1 MCASLLA
8 WRSLLH
14 SLVHTS
20 AWRVPSPASRPLP
33 IKGSSASSARIHRAS
48 PQGNKHRPP
57 LHSPSTCSPRQ
68 SRQGRVG
75 RRRRRS
81 IDHRPRDQQ
90 QAGLDDTTPA
100 AGMVVNNKVDSLSYD
115 VEAPPQGGAAA
126 AAAAPPPAPPA
137 RHHAPAPPAVRE
149 GAAVL
154 ELHKVSLP
162 ERRSTARA
170 LRQRL
175 AEVFFPDDPLHQFKN
190 QSSARRLVLALQY
203 FFPIFQWGSAYSPR
217 LLRSDLVAG
226 LTIASLAIPQGI
238 SYAKLAN
245 LPPIIGLY
253 SSFVPPLIYSLL
265 GSSRDLAVGPVS
277 IASLVMGSML
287 REAVSPDEEP
297 ILYLQV
303 AFTSTFF
310 AGVFQAS
317 LGFLRLGFIV
327 DFLSK
332 ATLTGFMG
340 GAAIIVS
347 LQQLKGLLGIVHFTS
362 HMGFVDVMRSVFKRH
377 DEWEWQTITMGTA
390 FLAILLFTRQISA
403 RNPKLFWIS
412 AGAPLTSVII
422 STILSFIWKSHSISV
437 IGILPRGV
445 NPPSANMLTFSGS
458 YVALTIKTGIM
469 TGILSLTEG
478 IAVGRTFA
486 SINNYQVDGNKEMM
500 AIGIMNMA
508 GSCASCYVTTG
519 SFSRSAVNY
528 SAGCKTAVSNIV
540 MAAAVLVTLLFLMPL
555 FHYTPNVILSAI
567 IITAVVGLIDV
578 RGAAKLWKVDKLDF
592 LACMAAFLGV
602 LLVSVQMGLAVA
614 VGISLFK
621 ILLQVT
627 RPNMVVKGLVPGTQS
642 YRSVAQY
649 REAVRVPAFLI
660 VGVESA
666 IYFANSMY
674 LVERV
679 MRFLR
684 DEEERALKANQASI
698 RCVVLDMSAVA
709 AIDTSGLD
717 ALSEL
722 KKVLEKRNIEL
733 VLANPVGS
741 VAERMFNSA
750 VGELFGSE
758 RLFFSVAEAVAA
770 GACKAQP

>member
-1 MCASLLA
+1 
-8 WRSLLH
+8 
-14 SLVHTS
+14 
-20 AWRVPSPASRPLP
+20 
-33 IKGSSASSARIHRAS
+33 
-48 PQGNKHRPP
+48 
-57 LHSPSTCSPRQ
+57 
-68 SRQGRVG
+68 
-75 RRRRRS
+75 
-81 IDHRPRDQQ
+81 
-90 QAGLDDTTPA
+90 
-100 AGMVVNNKVDSLSYD
+100 MVMNNKVDSLSYD
-115 VEAPPQGGAAA
+115 VEAPPPSATTPSPAVVSA
-126 AAAAPPPAPPA
+126 PPTPTPLTPPPPAT
-137 RHHAPAPPAVRE
+137 VTE
-149 GAAVL
+149 M
-154 ELHKVSLP
+154 HKVSAP
-162 ERRSTARA
+162 EKRSTAKA
-170 LRQRL
+170 LRQRM

-190 QSSARRLVLALQY
+190 QSCARRLVLALQY
-203 FFPIFQWGSAYSPR
+203 FFPIFQWGSAYNLR
-217 LLRSDLVAG
+217 LLRSDLISG

-287 REAVSPDEEP
+287 REVVSPDQEP
-297 ILYLQV
+297 ILYLQL

-362 HMGFVDVMRSVFKRH
+362 QMGFIQVMHSVFKHH
-377 DEWEWQTITMGTA
+377 DEWAWQTIVMGLA
-390 FLAILLFTRQISA
+390 FLAILLITRHISG
-403 RNPKLFWIS
+403 RNPKLFWVS
-412 AGAPLTSVII
+412 AAAPLTSVII
-422 STILSFIWKSHSISV
+422 STIISFVCKARGISI
-437 IGILPRGV
+437 IGNLPKGL
-445 NPPSANMLTFSGS
+445 NPPSVNMLTFSGS
-458 YVALTIKTGIM
+458 YVGLSIKTGIM

-500 AIGIMNMA
+500 AIGVMNMA

-540 MAAAVLVTLLFLMPL
+540 MASAVLITLLFLMPL

-567 IITAVVGLIDV
+567 IITAVIGLIDIH
-578 RGAAKLWKVDKLDF
+578 GAAKLWKVDKLDF
-592 LACMAAFLGV
+592 LACMAAFFGV
-602 LLVSVQMGLAVA
+602 LLVSVQMGLAIA

-627 RPNMVVKGLVPGTQS
+627 RPNMVIKGVIPGTQS
-642 YRSVAQY
+642 YRSMVQY
-649 REAVRVPAFLI
+649 REAMRVPSFI
-660 VGVESA
+660 VVGVESA

-674 LVERV
+674 LVERI

-684 DEEERALKANQASI
+684 EEEERAVKCNQCPV
-698 RCVVLDMSAVA
+698 RCIILDMSAVA

-717 ALSEL
+717 ALAEL
-722 KKVLEKRNIEL
+722 NRVLDKRNIEL

-741 VAERMFNSA
+741 VTERLYNSV
-750 VGELFGSE
+750 VGKTFGSD
-758 RLFFSVAEAVAA
+758 RVFFSVAEAVAA
-770 GACKAQP
+770 APHKAQP